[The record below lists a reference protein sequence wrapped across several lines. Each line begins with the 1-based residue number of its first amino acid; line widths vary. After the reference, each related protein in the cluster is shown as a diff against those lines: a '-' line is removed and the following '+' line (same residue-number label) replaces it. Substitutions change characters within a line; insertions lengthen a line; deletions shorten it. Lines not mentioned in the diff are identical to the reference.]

1 MKGVTV
7 NITLSRTLYIDVPD
21 DISDE
26 DFLKKAESEVILP
39 HNALTMANNAL
50 RNVNINIPNLDIS
63 DWDTKNV
70 EYNIL
75 NPNE

>member
-21 DISDE
+21 DISDK
-26 DFLKKAESEVILP
+26 DFLKKIESEVILP

-50 RNVNINIPNLDIS
+50 RSVNINIPNLDIS

-75 NPNE
+75 NSDE